1 MNVLVSDTSV
11 LIDLER
17 ARLLVPA
24 FGCGLAMIVPD
35 LLYRT
40 ELEAANGAYLVS
52 LGLAVVDL
60 TPGEVT
66 LTQEVRRE
74 RPGLSLPDAFAL
86 ALATRSQ
93 HALLSGDGL
102 LRKAATD
109 RGLKVFGLLWLL
121 DEMHARGVAADLLYQ
136 GLSALD
142 ADPRCRL
149 PKTAIK
155 DRLLRWVPPSSQ
167 ATE

>member
-1 MNVLVSDTSV
+1 
-11 LIDLER
+11 
-17 ARLLVPA
+17 
-24 FGCGLAMIVPD
+24 MIVPD

-40 ELEAANGAYLVS
+40 ELQAANGAYLMS

-60 TPGEVT
+60 TPSELT
-66 LTQEVRRE
+66 LTQEVRLE

-86 ALATRSQ
+86 ALATRPD

-109 RGLKVFGLLWLL
+109 RGLDVCGLLWLL
-121 DEMHARGVAADLLYQ
+121 DEMHARGIAVDLLYQ
-136 GLSALD
+136 GLTALD

-149 PKTAIK
+149 PKAAIQE
-155 DRLLRWVPPSSQ
+155 RLLQWAPPPPGS
-167 ATE
+167 AD